1 MEKTLSFGEVLDTV
15 EQLSLEDQEALT
27 DIIRR
32 RIIEQRRAELAK
44 DIQEAQEEFKAG
56 NARPVTPDELIAVQL
71 GQEVRS

>member
-32 RIIEQRRAELAK
+32 RIIERRREELAK

-56 NARPVTPDELIAVQL
+56 NARPVTPDELMAVQL
-71 GQEVRS
+71 GQEVRL

>member
-44 DIQEAQEEFKAG
+44 DIREAQEEFKAG

-71 GQEVRS
+71 GREVQL

>member
-32 RIIEQRRAELAK
+32 RIIERRRAELAK

-56 NARPVTPDELIAVQL
+56 NARPVTSDELMAEIL
-71 GQEVRS
+71 S

>member
-1 MEKTLSFGEVLDTV
+1 MRGKIMEKTLSFGEVLDTV

-32 RIIEQRRAELAK
+32 RIIEQRREELAK

-56 NARPVTPDELIAVQL
+56 NAHPVTPDELMAEIL
-71 GQEVRS
+71 S

>member
-1 MEKTLSFGEVLDTV
+1 MEKTLSFREVLDTV

-32 RIIEQRRAELAK
+32 RIVERRRAELAK

-56 NARPVTPDELIAVQL
+56 NVRPVTPDELIAEML
-71 GQEVRS
+71 S

>member
-1 MEKTLSFGEVLDTV
+1 MGGKIMEKTLSFGEVLDTV

-32 RIIEQRRAELAK
+32 RIIERRRAELVK

-56 NARPVTPDELIAVQL
+56 NARPVTPDELMAV
-71 GQEVRS
+71 

>member
-32 RIIEQRRAELAK
+32 RITEQRRAELAK
-44 DIQEAQEEFKAG
+44 DIQEAQEEFEAG
-56 NARPVTPDELIAVQL
+56 NAHPVTPDELIAEIL
-71 GQEVRS
+71 S

>member
-1 MEKTLSFGEVLDTV
+1 MRGKIMEKTLFFGEVLDTV

-56 NARPVTPDELIAVQL
+56 SARPVTPDELIAEIL
-71 GQEVRS
+71 S

>member
-1 MEKTLSFGEVLDTV
+1 MEKTLTFGEVLDTV

-56 NARPVTPDELIAVQL
+56 SARPVTPDELMAEIL
-71 GQEVRS
+71 S

>member
-32 RIIEQRRAELAK
+32 RIIERRRAELAQ

-56 NARPVTPDELIAVQL
+56 NARLVTPDELIAEIL
-71 GQEVRS
+71 S

>member
-32 RIIEQRRAELAK
+32 RIIERRRAELAK

-56 NARPVTPDELIAVQL
+56 NVRPVTPDELIAEIL
-71 GQEVRS
+71 S

>member
-1 MEKTLSFGEVLDTV
+1 MEKTLFFGEVLDTV

-44 DIQEAQEEFKAG
+44 DIREAQEEFKAG

>member
-44 DIQEAQEEFKAG
+44 DIREAQEEFKVG
-56 NARPVTPDELIAVQL
+56 NARLVTPDELMAEIL
-71 GQEVRS
+71 S

>member
-71 GQEVRS
+71 GQEVRL